1 MSPVTP
7 SALCGTLQVFP
18 TISAPQ
24 RNKST
29 QGKRWLAS
37 ISLNSTEWATDMKK
51 CEISSQ
57 KITNYRRHV
66 LHSLRL
72 SLNLLPDDNGNIV
85 SLPPGFLLVS
95 SLHQRRLVGWVSG
108 KKKKL
113 DLWSSEQACA
123 LAKQLPS
130 EELNDPK
137 LGHSWEKQT
146 AVEDEA

>member
-7 SALCGTLQVFP
+7 SALCGTLQAFP

-37 ISLNSTEWATDMKK
+37 ISLNSTELATDMKK

-66 LHSLRL
+66 LYSLRL

-95 SLHQRRLVGWVSG
+95 SLHQRRLVGWVRG
-108 KKKKL
+108 KKKSL
-113 DLWSSEQACA
+113 TYDQVNRHVLWPNNCLVKNSMTQSWVTPGKN
-123 LAKQLPS
+123 KQR
-130 EELNDPK
+130 
-137 LGHSWEKQT
+137 
-146 AVEDEA
+146 